1 MLMVIYMS
9 LGVCLAGGG
18 VKGAAHIGA
27 LKAMEENNIKI
38 DCISGTSSGSIVAML
53 YAVGY
58 SSNEIKNIFTENAK
72 KIKYIDFKNICNI
85 IKRLIVEHKFIIE
98 GFNTGQII
106 ENIINIYCLKK
117 GIQNIRDIERN
128 ILIASVSLNT
138 GKVLFFESI
147 KKEYRY
153 SDETVHIKNVN
164 VGKAVR
170 ASCSFPGVFC
180 PCKIND
186 DILIDG
192 GVRENIPWKEIK
204 KIGIDKVLC
213 ITFEENKKYKKD
225 KNIVDV
231 ITNSINLMSRE
242 LSNYELDGTD
252 YLLKIY
258 TKEVSLLDSKEIDYL
273 YEQGYNQTKEYLKN
287 FINNKNI

>member
-1 MLMVIYMS
+1 
-9 LGVCLAGGG
+9 
-18 VKGAAHIGA
+18 
-27 LKAMEENNIKI
+27 MEGN
-38 DCISGTSSGSIVAML
+38 
-53 YAVGY
+53 
-58 SSNEIKNIFTENAK
+58 
-72 KIKYIDFKNICNI
+72 
-85 IKRLIVEHKFIIE
+85 
-98 GFNTGQII
+98 
-106 ENIINIYCLKK
+106 
-117 GIQNIRDIERN
+117 
-128 ILIASVSLNT
+128 
-138 GKVLFFESI
+138 
-147 KKEYRY
+147 
-153 SDETVHIKNVN
+153 
-164 VGKAVR
+164 
-170 ASCSFPGVFC
+170 
-180 PCKIND
+180 
-186 DILIDG
+186 
-192 GVRENIPWKEIK
+192 K